1 MASFPFFQFV
11 KEFEPLHG
19 NYQKYNST
27 VFSVNKKIIE
37 IEKRDPIGLI
47 NLFGAILIFISLIL
61 SIIGLLFR
69 PILIWVTKYLIKTLS
84 GGGTLSITWIETIY
98 AFTPIVLAILLVVYM
113 LASIYFIGLYRIP
126 R

>member
-1 MASFPFFQFV
+1 MEIIKNIIQQFFQ
-11 KEFEPLHG
+11 LI
-19 NYQKYNST
+19 
-27 VFSVNKKIIE
+27 KKIIE